1 MRVLWHGIISPLT
14 ILSTTA
20 INSSSG
26 IGSDA
31 VGGSGIDGC
40 HAARACGREIERRAR
55 RGESSVSPGAGGVIG
70 HRRRTAA
77 RAGGSGRAPGGRS
90 GWGGGGGKSDSRLG
104 RARTRVSRRTLLPLR
119 SLRLLLLASLEAT
132 ATTMSQTFCPCV
144 ERLLPLM
151 ASEQP
156 KV

>member
-1 MRVLWHGIISPLT
+1 MEPRGHEWT
-14 ILSTTA
+14 R
-20 INSSSG
+20 
-26 IGSDA
+26 
-31 VGGSGIDGC
+31 GGGL
-40 HAARACGREIERRAR
+40 
-55 RGESSVSPGAGGVIG
+55 GAGSRGAE
-70 HRRRTAA
+70 RL
-77 RAGGSGRAPGGRS
+77 
-90 GWGGGGGKSDSRLG
+90 GWGRGKSDSRLG